1 MLVGESVIMN
11 QTVIEAHRG
20 TRVAGPG
27 GVMYNTEW
35 AERGTIKAKESC
47 SSMEKPLNQLG
58 ML

>member
-1 MLVGESVIMN
+1 MGESVIMN

-58 ML
+58 MW